1 MALYEPARVGEGSRE
16 RIDRSVIVPILNEAS
31 TKGSGEALA
40 RDDDGLLRR
49 PHDHQRS
56 DL

>member
-31 TKGSGEALA
+31 TKGSVEALA
-40 RDDDGLLRR
+40 RDDNGLLRR
-49 PHDHQRS
+49 PHDHQRG